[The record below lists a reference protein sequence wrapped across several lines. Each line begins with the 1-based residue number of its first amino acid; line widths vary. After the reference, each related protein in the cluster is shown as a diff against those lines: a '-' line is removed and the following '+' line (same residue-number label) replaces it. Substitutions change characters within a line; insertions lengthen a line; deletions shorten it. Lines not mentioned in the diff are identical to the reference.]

1 MILKKLVESLE
12 NAPVIMKGDY
22 PYFIHPLTDG
32 VPELD
37 PDIVREVVSGIIRI
51 ADLDVDKIVTVEAMG
66 IPIAVGLSLAVN
78 LPIVVVRKR
87 PYNMPNEIVVDQET
101 GYSKGK
107 LYINGIEK
115 GDRVILVDDVISTG
129 GTAMATLKAL
139 EKAGAEVRDFVAV
152 IEKGEGAEKLRRM
165 GMEVKSLVKIEVSAE
180 GVRVVDHLR

>member
-1 MILKKLVESLE
+1 MLSKLVKSLE

-37 PDIVREVVSGIIRI
+37 PDIVREAVSGIIRI

-66 IPIAVGLSLAVN
+66 IPVAMALSLAVSI
-78 LPIVVVRKR
+78 PIVVVRKR
-87 PYNMPNEIVVDQET
+87 AYDLPNEIVVDQET

-107 LYINGIEK
+107 LYINGVNK

-129 GTAMATLKAL
+129 GTALATLKAL
-139 EKAGAEVRDFVAV
+139 EKAGAVVKDFVAV
-152 IEKGEGAEKLRRM
+152 VEKGEGANKLREA
-165 GMEVKSLVKIEVSAE
+165 GYNVKSLVKIEVSRD
-180 GVRVVDHLR
+180 GVRVIDHI

>member
-1 MILKKLVESLE
+1 MLSKLVKSLE

-37 PDIVREVVSGIIRI
+37 PDIVREAVSGIIRI

-66 IPIAVGLSLAVN
+66 IPVAMALSLAVSI
-78 LPIVVVRKR
+78 PIVVVRKR
-87 PYNMPNEIVVDQET
+87 AYNLPNEIVVDQET

-107 LYINGIEK
+107 LYINGVDR

-129 GTAMATLKAL
+129 GTALATLKAL
-139 EKAGAEVRDFVAV
+139 EKAGAVVKDFVAV
-152 IEKGEGAEKLRRM
+152 VEKGDGANKLREA
-165 GMEVKSLVKIEVSAE
+165 GYNVKSLVKIEVSSD
-180 GVRVVDHLR
+180 GVRVIDHI